1 MNQDIENFI
10 LKCGKC
16 QEIGASMAKEPII
29 PHEIP
34 NLPFEKIG
42 CDILEYSGKNF
53 LVVVD
58 YYSKWF
64 ELIYLKSKT
73 SSDVINAWIEVFSR
87 FGIPKVIIA
96 DNMPFASFECI
107 EFSNRW
113 NFKIITSSPNYPR
126 SNGLAERIVGVA
138 KKILKTSETK
148 EKVYNA
154 LLKYRN
160 TPVKDLNYSP
170 AQLLLHR
177 RLRTKIPITD
187 KLLEHNSKY
196 MNNKIIREEMENKV
210 KNLEKYY
217 NRKTKKR
224 NDFKIGDKIFFKID
238 SSKKWIPG
246 IIINYHNT
254 PRSYIIKS
262 LIDERIYRR
271 NSYHIKIRKSYD
283 NIINENHKNN
293 NDTNTVNLRRNKTIK
308 QKQKFINLNT
318 PLHEALTLL
327 TEFATF
333 ASLLQPLLLAVVVVV
348 LINIIISF
356 NGFSRLT
363 VLMNDFR
370 LKTFYCKSSKSS
382 KSNKTIKKS
391 STKLV
396 SKTFSTTLT
405 SAATIKLKLSSTL
418 TTTNTNSSSF
428 TPTSAAAAFATSA
441 TLLKVKSSKNNNHNR
456 TYNNSSKSNKVF
468 LYYTPRDP
476 RLRILIKTKHFS
488 KRPQQQQQQSQIY
501 NISCCN
507 NKSLFKVLSDLC
519 NYGELIG
526 GQTNSGVNKTI
537 VKQLTNNKNN
547 NNHNKANLNK
557 TKEIC
562 DNLIKTSDNLIV
574 ATAAS
579 AAIETSSA
587 DVLIVILT
595 VVAVI
600 SEYTKELFK
609 FIEILLRHFR
619 TSRVLK
625 AIASY
630 STNHWRPDCLTSEMQ
645 KHLFTATQWSGQ
657 SVRDSDT
664 ELKTVEA

>member
-1 MNQDIENFI
+1 MRVNVSKAFI
-10 LKCGKC
+10 
-16 QEIGASMAKEPII
+16 
-29 PHEIP
+29 
-34 NLPFEKIG
+34 
-42 CDILEYSGKNF
+42 
-53 LVVVD
+53 
-58 YYSKWF
+58 
-64 ELIYLKSKT
+64 SKT
-73 SSDVINAWIEVFSR
+73 FMY
-87 FGIPKVIIA
+87 GLKV
-96 DNMPFASFECI
+96 SLQRQLTK
-107 EFSNRW
+107 SN
-113 NFKIITSSPNYPR
+113 
-126 SNGLAERIVGVA
+126 
-138 KKILKTSETK
+138 KKKFLKF
-148 EKVYNA
+148 Y
-154 LLKYRN
+154 
-160 TPVKDLNYSP
+160 LN
-170 AQLLLHR
+170 L
-177 RLRTKIPITD
+177 D
-187 KLLEHNSKY
+187 
-196 MNNKIIREEMENKV
+196 
-210 KNLEKYY
+210 
-217 NRKTKKR
+217 
-224 NDFKIGDKIFFKID
+224 
-238 SSKKWIPG
+238 
-246 IIINYHNT
+246 
-254 PRSYIIKS
+254 
-262 LIDERIYRR
+262 
-271 NSYHIKIRKSYD
+271 
-283 NIINENHKNN
+283 
-293 NDTNTVNLRRNKTIK
+293 KTIK

-396 SKTFSTTLT
+396 SKTYSTTLT
-405 SAATIKLKLSSTL
+405 SAAIIKLKLSSTL

-488 KRPQQQQQQSQIY
+488 KRPQQQQQSQVY
-501 NISCCN
+501 NINCCN

-600 SEYTKELFK
+600 SEYTKELLK
-609 FIEILLRHFR
+609 FIEILLSFYKSH
-619 TSRVLK
+619 
-625 AIASY
+625 
-630 STNHWRPDCLTSEMQ
+630 Q
-645 KHLFTATQWSGQ
+645 HLNIYEVNTILGLHESI
-657 SVRDSDT
+657 
-664 ELKTVEA
+664 L